1 MAVVKELDKTL
12 FESYFKPKSTALT
25 SIVRN
30 GILDPEMDWYETP
43 QPKGRRGN
51 IVALRVLNSEFTEI
65 RPYVFEILMFLVNIH
80 AQVSAAAAPS
90 LERTLSALVEDVA
103 EEALRCFRQVSKF
116 GMGGMLRVRSCRLTA
131 RHL

>member
-1 MAVVKELDKTL
+1 MLKYGA
-12 FESYFKPKSTALT
+12 
-25 SIVRN
+25 
-30 GILDPEMDWYETP
+30 
-43 QPKGRRGN
+43 
-51 IVALRVLNSEFTEI
+51 TEI

-90 LERTLSALVEDVA
+90 LERTLSALVEDIA